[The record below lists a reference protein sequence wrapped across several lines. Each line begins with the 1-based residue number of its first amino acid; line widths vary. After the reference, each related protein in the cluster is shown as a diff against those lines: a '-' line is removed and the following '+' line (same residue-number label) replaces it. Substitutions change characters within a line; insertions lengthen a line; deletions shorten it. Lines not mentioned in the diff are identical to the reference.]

1 MFRRAIVDFHSLAG
15 HKHNMLPIRHSSIR
29 RLFTPALL
37 FSTCLKV
44 QTEHTPRGAVATATA
59 VARNA
64 AHVDNPA
71 IQKHY
76 IQFGARAHCRSGV
89 LS

>member
-1 MFRRAIVDFHSLAG
+1 
-15 HKHNMLPIRHSSIR
+15 MLPIRHSSIR

-44 QTEHTPRGAVATATA
+44 RTKHTPRGAVATATA

-71 IQKHY
+71 IQSTTY
-76 IQFGARAHCRSGV
+76 NLELALTVGV
-89 LS
+89 VYLAESLASAVKQLN